1 MNERLAQYRERVA
14 QYWQQF
20 GKKQRIY
27 LAATAGGLILLTIVL
42 IYLFSRTEYELAF
55 QNLDAT
61 DAAAIMEHLNAE
73 GIPYKL
79 GNDGTSI
86 SVPASVASR
95 VKVEIGSMGI
105 VRNGSIGFESFRN
118 SGSQFGMT
126 DNEFNVRYRD
136 ALNGEVQRLL
146 NSMEGVQRSNVLI
159 NLPEESVFL
168 NDERD
173 EASASITIEFKR
185 GFRPTQEQIDAYYN
199 LVKTAV
205 PNLSVENITISSPQG
220 ELIASEKAGGG
231 VNFASTAAEAQF
243 RIQRKYESDLK
254 REIQQFLGQMV
265 GIENLAISV
274 NSTLNFDQKTS
285 VENLVQPQEGS
296 TTGVVISEEI
306 HNRTT
311 TGTTGPGGV
320 AGTGETDIP
329 GYDAIDGSSTSSSE
343 ETSRISNYEVSRIQ
357 NQIVSAPFVVKDLSI
372 GIGIQEGVFTEENRA
387 FVMDYLTRLVRTQ
400 LAQSGLDL
408 SNDDVVVSKVSLIS
422 QPFVQDTA
430 GGSSGVP
437 LPTILAIAGALAAIL
452 LVALFLYLR
461 KRRLDRIAAEE
472 EAAALEAEQPKVE
485 LPTIDLD
492 QVTTETQMRRQLEHF
507 AKRKP
512 DDFVNL
518 LRTWLVDE

>member
-1 MNERLAQYRERVA
+1 MDYLNE
-14 QYWQQF
+14 
-20 GKKQRIY
+20 
-27 LAATAGGLILLTIVL
+27 
-42 IYLFSRTEYELAF
+42 
-55 QNLDAT
+55 
-61 DAAAIMEHLNAE
+61 E
-73 GIPYKL
+73 GISYKL

-95 VKVEIGSMGI
+95 VKVEVGSMGI
-105 VRNGSIGFESFRN
+105 VRNGSIGFESFRDA
-118 SGSQFGMT
+118 GSRFGMT

-159 NLPEESVFL
+159 NLPEDSVFL

-173 EASASITIEFKR
+173 QASASITIEFKR

-205 PNLSVENITISSPQG
+205 PNLSIENITISSPQG
-220 ELIASEKAGGG
+220 ELVASEKAGGG
-231 VNFASTAAEAQF
+231 AKFASTIAEAQF
-243 RIQRKYESDLK
+243 NIQRKYENDLK
-254 REIQQFLGQMV
+254 REIQQFLGQML
-265 GIENLAISV
+265 GMQNLAISV

-285 VENLVQPQEGS
+285 VENLVQPLAGS
-296 TTGVVISEEI
+296 STGVVISEEI
-306 HNRTT
+306 RSSAS

-329 GYDAIDGSSTSSSE
+329 GYDAVDGTSTSSSE

-372 GIGIQEGVFTEENRA
+372 GVGIQEGVLSEENRA

-400 LAQSGLDL
+400 LAQSGLELTDEA
-408 SNDDVVVSKVSLIS
+408 VAGKVSLIT

-430 GGSSGVP
+430 EASTGVQ
-437 LPTILAIAGALAAIL
+437 LWMILALAGALLAAL
-452 LVALFLYLR
+452 AAVLFYFLR
-461 KRRLDRIAAEE
+461 KRRLERIRAEE
-472 EAAALEAEQPKVE
+472 EAAALEAEQQKVE

>member
-1 MNERLAQYRERVA
+1 
-14 QYWQQF
+14 
-20 GKKQRIY
+20 
-27 LAATAGGLILLTIVL
+27 
-42 IYLFSRTEYELAF
+42 
-55 QNLDAT
+55 
-61 DAAAIMEHLNAE
+61 
-73 GIPYKL
+73 
-79 GNDGTSI
+79 
-86 SVPASVASR
+86 
-95 VKVEIGSMGI
+95 
-105 VRNGSIGFESFRN
+105 
-118 SGSQFGMT
+118 
-126 DNEFNVRYRD
+126 
-136 ALNGEVQRLL
+136 
-146 NSMEGVQRSNVLI
+146 
-159 NLPEESVFL
+159 
-168 NDERD
+168 
-173 EASASITIEFKR
+173 
-185 GFRPTQEQIDAYYN
+185 
-199 LVKTAV
+199 VKTAV

-220 ELIASEKAGGG
+220 ELVASEKAGGG
-231 VNFASTAAEAQF
+231 VNFASSAAEAQF

-265 GIENLAISV
+265 GAENLAVSV

-306 HNRTT
+306 RSSST

-343 ETSRISNYEVSRIQ
+343 ENSRISNYEVSRIQ

-372 GIGIQEGVFTEENRA
+372 GIGIQEGVLTEENRA

-408 SNDDVVVSKVSLIS
+408 SNDDVVASKVSLIS

-430 GGSSGVP
+430 GGSSGVT

>member
-1 MNERLAQYRERVA
+1 VNERLAQYREQIA
-14 QYWQQF
+14 QYWRQL
-20 GKKQRIY
+20 GKKQKIY
-27 LAATAGGLILLTIVL
+27 LAATAGGLILLIIVL
-42 IYLFSRTEYELAF
+42 TYWFSRTEYELAF

-61 DAAAIMEHLNAE
+61 DAAAIMEYLNE
-73 GIPYKL
+73 QGISYQL
-79 GNDGTSI
+79 GHDGTSI

-105 VRNGSIGFESFRN
+105 VRNGSIGFEQFRN

-126 DNEFNVRYRD
+126 DNEFMVRYRD

-159 NLPEESVFL
+159 NLPEDSVFL

-173 EASASITIEFKR
+173 QASASITIEFKR
-185 GFRPTQEQIDAYYN
+185 GFRPTQDQIDAYYN

-220 ELIASEKAGGG
+220 ELVPSEKVSGGMT
-231 VNFASTAAEAQF
+231 FPSTVAEAQF
-243 RIQRKYESDLK
+243 KIQRQYENDLK
-254 REIQQFLGQMV
+254 REIQQFLGQML
-265 GIENLAISV
+265 GMHNLAISV

-285 VENLVQPQEGS
+285 VENLVQPQAGGS
-296 TTGVVISEEI
+296 TGVVISEEV
-306 HNRTT
+306 RSSTS

-329 GYDAIDGSSTSSSE
+329 GYVAADGSTTTNSE
-343 ETSRISNYEVSRIQ
+343 ETYRISNYEVSRIQ
-357 NQIVSAPFVVKDLSI
+357 NQIVSAPFVVKDLAI
-372 GIGIQEGVFTEENRA
+372 GVGIQEGVLSEENRA

-400 LAQSGLDL
+400 LAQSGVELTDEA
-408 SNDDVVVSKVSLIS
+408 VAGKVSLIT

-430 GGSSGVP
+430 EPSAGLP
-437 LPTILAIAGALAAIL
+437 LATILAIAGAIVLAAAA
-452 LVALFLYLR
+452 VLFWILR
-461 KRRLDRIAAEE
+461 KRRLEQIRAEE
-472 EAAALEAEQPKVE
+472 EAAALEAEQQKVE

-492 QVTTETQMRRQLEHF
+492 QVTNETQMRRQLEHF

>member
-1 MNERLAQYRERVA
+1 MNERFAQYRDRIA
-14 QYWQQF
+14 QYWRQF

-27 LAATAGGLILLTIVL
+27 LAATAGGLILLIIVL
-42 IYLFSRTEYELAF
+42 VYLFSRTEYELAF

-61 DAAAIMEHLNAE
+61 DAAAIMEHLNE
-73 GIPYKL
+73 QGISYRL

-105 VRNGSIGFESFRN
+105 VRNGSIGFESFRD
-118 SGSQFGMT
+118 SGSRFGMT

-159 NLPEESVFL
+159 NLPENSVFL
-168 NDERD
+168 NDER
-173 EASASITIEFKR
+173 EQASASITIEFKR

-231 VNFASTAAEAQF
+231 VNFASTVAEAQF
-243 RIQRKYESDLK
+243 QIQRKYETDLK
-254 REIQQFLGQMV
+254 REIQQFLGQML
-265 GIENLAISV
+265 GMRNLAISV

-285 VENLVQPQEGS
+285 VENLVQPQPGS
-296 TTGVVISEEI
+296 STGVVISEEI
-306 HNRTT
+306 RSSTS

-329 GYDAIDGSSTSSSE
+329 GYDALDGTSTSSSE

-372 GIGIQEGVFTEENRA
+372 GIGIQEGVLSEENRA
-387 FVMDYLTRLVRTQ
+387 FVVDYLTRLVRTQ

-408 SNDDVVVSKVSLIS
+408 TDEVVASKVSLIT
-422 QPFVQDTA
+422 QPFVQDSA
-430 GGSSGVP
+430 EASAGVP
-437 LPTILAIAGALAAIL
+437 LWTVLAIVGALLVILAA
-452 LVALFLYLR
+452 VLFYILR
-461 KRRLDRIAAEE
+461 KRKLERIRAEE
-472 EAAALEAEQPKVE
+472 EAAALEAEQQKVE

>member
-1 MNERLAQYRERVA
+1 MNERLAQYREQIA
-14 QYWQQF
+14 QYWRQF

-27 LAATAGGLILLTIVL
+27 LAATAGGLILLIIVL
-42 IYLFSRTEYELAF
+42 TYWFSRTEYELAF

-61 DAAAIMEHLNAE
+61 DAAAIMDYLNE
-73 GIPYKL
+73 RGISYRL

-86 SVPASVASR
+86 SVPASAASR

-105 VRNGSIGFESFRN
+105 VRNGSIGFEQFRN
-118 SGSQFGMT
+118 SGSKFGMT
-126 DNEFNVRYRD
+126 DNEFMVRYRD

-146 NSMEGVQRSNVLI
+146 NAMEGVQRSNVLI
-159 NLPEESVFL
+159 NLPEDSVFL

-173 EASASITIEFKR
+173 QASASITIEFKR

-205 PNLSVENITISSPQG
+205 PNLSIENITISSPQG
-220 ELIASEKAGGG
+220 ELVASEKAGGG
-231 VNFASTAAEAQF
+231 TAFPSTVAEAHF
-243 RIQRKYESDLK
+243 RIQRQYESDLK
-254 REIQQFLGQMV
+254 REIQQFLGQML
-265 GIENLAISV
+265 GMQNLAISV

-285 VENLVQPQEGS
+285 VENLVQPQPGS
-296 TTGVVISEEI
+296 STGVVISEEV
-306 HNRTT
+306 RSSTS
-311 TGTTGPGGV
+311 TGTTGPGGI

-329 GYDAIDGSSTSSSE
+329 GYDAVDGRSTTSSE

-372 GIGIQEGVFTEENRA
+372 GVGIQEGVLTEENRA

-400 LAQSGLDL
+400 LAQSGLEL
-408 SNDDVVVSKVSLIS
+408 SDEMIAGKVSLIT
-422 QPFVQDTA
+422 QPFVQETA
-430 GGSSGVP
+430 EASAG
-437 LPTILAIAGALAAIL
+437 LPIGTILAIAGALAAIL
-452 LVALFLYLR
+452 AAVLFWILR
-461 KRRLDRIAAEE
+461 KRRLERIAAEE
-472 EAAALEAEQPKVE
+472 EAAALAAEQQKVE

-492 QVTTETQMRRQLEHF
+492 QVTNETQMRRQLEHF